1 MIPFSDLPAQ
11 YRFLKEELEPAV
23 LAVLQ
28 SGQYVLGGEVASFE
42 QDFARYVEAR
52 HAVAVNSGTSALHL
66 ALLTAGIQPGDEV
79 ITVPFTFVATA
90 AAIRY
95 AGATPR
101 FVDVDPGTLT
111 MNPDRLAGAITPKT
125 KAVIPV
131 HLYGQP
137 ADLDPILDIARA
149 HRLTV
154 IEDACQAHG
163 ARYKGKPVGSI
174 GDFGCFSFY
183 PGKNLGA
190 CGEGGLVTTR
200 HEEADRKLR
209 ILRDWGAERKYHHE
223 YLGFNYRMDGIQG
236 AILHIKLRHL
246 ESWSKRRREL
256 AARYDAKLK
265 HLGIGHVKRLAHG
278 DHVYH
283 LYVIRVRDRDRLQSQ
298 LQETGIQ
305 TGIHYPVPVHLQP
318 WASSLGYR
326 VGDFPVTERAA
337 ASVLSLPLYPEMPDG
352 HIDEIAEALH
362 RLVRGPHQ
370 LPVEVHAGGH

>member
-11 YRFLKEELEPAV
+11 YRFLKGELEPAV

-28 SGQYVLGGEVASFE
+28 SGQYVLGQEVMSFE
-42 QDFARYVEAR
+42 QDFARYIESR

-66 ALLTAGIQPGDEV
+66 ALLAAGIQPGDEV

-95 AGATPR
+95 AGAIPR

-111 MNPDRLAGAITPKT
+111 MDPNRLAAAVTGKT

-190 CGEGGLVTTR
+190 CGEGGLVTAR
-200 HEEADRKLR
+200 HDEGDRQLR

-236 AILHIKLRHL
+236 AILRVKLRHL

-265 HLGIGHVKRLAHG
+265 KCSAGRVERLAHG

-298 LQETGIQ
+298 LQEAGIQ

-326 VGDFPVTERAA
+326 LGAFPITEQAA
-337 ASVLSLPLYPEMPDG
+337 ATVLSLPLYPEMPDG
-352 HIDEIAEALH
+352 HVDEVADALH
-362 RLVRGPHQ
+362 RLVSGPHQ
-370 LPVEVHAGGH
+370 PAGEVHAAGH

>member
-1 MIPFSDLPAQ
+1 MIPFSDLAAQ
-11 YRFLKEELEPAV
+11 YRSLKGELEPAV
-23 LAVLQ
+23 LSVLE
-28 SGQYVLGGEVASFE
+28 SGQYVQGGEVVSFE
-42 QDFARYVEAR
+42 QDFARFVEAR
-52 HAVAVNSGTSALHL
+52 YAVAVNSGTSALHV
-66 ALLTAGIQPGDEV
+66 ALLVAGVKPGDEV
-79 ITVPFTFVATA
+79 ITVPFTFVATT

-101 FVDVDPGTLT
+101 FVDVDHGTLT
-111 MNPDRLAGAITPKT
+111 MNPDQLVKAITAKT

-149 HRLTV
+149 NRLTV

-163 ARYKGKPVGSI
+163 ARYKGKSVGSI

-200 HEEADRKLR
+200 HEEAAHMLR
-209 ILRDWGAERKYHHE
+209 MLRDWGAARKYHHE

-236 AILHIKLRHL
+236 ASLRVKLRHL
-246 ESWSKRRREL
+246 ESWNKRRREL
-256 AARYDAKLK
+256 AARYDAGLSN
-265 HLGIGHVKRLAHG
+265 LSIGHVERAAYG

-283 LYVIRVRDRDRLQSQ
+283 QYVIRVRERDRLQSR
-298 LQETGIQ
+298 LHDAGIQ

-318 WASSLGYR
+318 WAASLGYR
-326 VGDFPVTERAA
+326 LGEFPIAEQAA
-337 ASVLSLPLYPEMPDG
+337 ATVLSLPLYPEMPDG
-352 HIDEIAEALH
+352 HVDAVANTLR
-362 RLVRGPHQ
+362 RLVNEYDRSSM
-370 LPVEVHAGGH
+370 EVHAAGD